1 MRSGRSRR
9 RPLSPRGYSLGCVDD
24 CLFCRIVAGKIP
36 ATVVYEDDDV
46 MAIND
51 VFPRA
56 PLHVLVVPRKHVAR
70 LSDLDDEPLGGKLL
84 QAVRRVI
91 QQGKVGDDFRLVVNN
106 GDQAGQT
113 VPHLHLHVLAGREF
127 AWPPG

>member
-1 MRSGRSRR
+1 
-9 RPLSPRGYSLGCVDD
+9 VDD

-36 ATVVYEDDDV
+36 ATVVYEDDHV

-56 PLHVLVVPRKHVAR
+56 PFHVLVVPRKHVEK
-70 LSDLDDEPLGGKLL
+70 LSDLEDEALGGRLL
-84 QAVRRVI
+84 QAVRQVAR
-91 QQGKVGDDFRLVVNN
+91 QGGVGDNFRLVLNN
-106 GDQAGQT
+106 GDSAGQN
-113 VPHLHLHVLAGREF
+113 VLHLHFHVLGGREF

>member
-1 MRSGRSRR
+1 M
-9 RPLSPRGYSLGCVDD
+9 DD

-36 ATVVYEDDDV
+36 ATVVYEDDHV

-56 PLHVLVVPRKHVAR
+56 PFHVLVVPRKHVAK
-70 LSDLDDEPLGGKLL
+70 LSELEDEPLGGRLL
-84 QAVRRVI
+84 QAVRRVAR
-91 QQGKVGDDFRLVVNN
+91 QGGVGDNFRLVVNN
-106 GDQAGQT
+106 GDHAGQT
-113 VPHLHLHVLAGREF
+113 VWHLHLHVLGGREF

>member
-1 MRSGRSRR
+1 M
-9 RPLSPRGYSLGCVDD
+9 DD

-36 ATVVYEDDDV
+36 ATVVYEDDHV

-56 PLHVLVVPRKHVAR
+56 PFHVLVVPRKHVEK
-70 LSDLDDEPLGGKLL
+70 LSDLDDEPLGGRLL
-84 QAVRRVI
+84 QAVRRVARL
-91 QQGKVGDDFRLVVNN
+91 GGVADNFRLVVNN
-106 GDQAGQT
+106 GADAGQN
-113 VPHLHLHVLAGREF
+113 VLHLHFHVLGGREF

>member
-1 MRSGRSRR
+1 
-9 RPLSPRGYSLGCVDD
+9 VDD

-46 MAIND
+46 LAIND

-56 PLHVLVVPRKHVAR
+56 PFHVLVVPRKHVER
-70 LSDLDDEPLGGKLL
+70 LSDLEDEPLGGRLL
-84 QAVRRVI
+84 QAVRTVAR
-91 QQGKVGDDFRLVVNN
+91 QGGVGDNFRLVVNN
-106 GDQAGQT
+106 GDNAGQN
-113 VPHLHLHVLAGREF
+113 VLHLHLHVLGGREF

>member
-1 MRSGRSRR
+1 M
-9 RPLSPRGYSLGCVDD
+9 DD
-24 CLFCRIVAGKIP
+24 CLFCRIVAGKLP

-56 PLHVLVVPRKHVAR
+56 PFHVLVVPRKHVAT
-70 LSDLDDEPLGGKLL
+70 LAELEDEPLGGRLL
-84 QAVRRVI
+84 QAVRRVAR
-91 QQGKVGDDFRLVVNN
+91 QGGVGDNFRLVVNN
-106 GDQAGQT
+106 GDQAGQS
-113 VPHLHLHVLAGREF
+113 VRHLHLHVLGGREF

>member
-1 MRSGRSRR
+1 M
-9 RPLSPRGYSLGCVDD
+9 DD
-24 CLFCRIVAGKIP
+24 CLFCRIVAGKLP

-56 PLHVLVVPRKHVAR
+56 PFHVLVVPRKHVAR
-70 LSDLDDEPLGGKLL
+70 LSDLDDEPLGGRLL
-84 QAVRRVI
+84 QAVRRVA
-91 QQGKVGDDFRLVVNN
+91 QKGGVGDNFRLVVNN
-106 GDQAGQT
+106 GDHAGQT
-113 VPHLHLHVLAGREF
+113 VWHLHLHVLGGRDF

>member
-1 MRSGRSRR
+1 M
-9 RPLSPRGYSLGCVDD
+9 DD

-56 PLHVLVVPRKHVAR
+56 PFHVLVVPRKHIAR
-70 LSDLDDEPLGGKLL
+70 LSDLEDESLGGRLL
-84 QAVRRVI
+84 QAVRKVAR
-91 QQGKVGDDFRLVVNN
+91 QGGVGDNFRLVVNN
-106 GDQAGQT
+106 GDHAGQS
-113 VPHLHLHVLAGREF
+113 VWHLHLHVLGGREF
-127 AWPPG
+127 GWPPG

>member
-1 MRSGRSRR
+1 
-9 RPLSPRGYSLGCVDD
+9 VDD

-56 PLHVLVVPRKHVAR
+56 PFHVLVVPRRHIAKLA
-70 LSDLDDEPLGGKLL
+70 DLDDEPLGGRLL
-84 QAVRRVI
+84 QAVRMVAR
-91 QQGKVGDDFRLVVNN
+91 QGGVGDNYRLVVNN
-106 GDQAGQT
+106 GDHAGQS
-113 VPHLHLHVLAGREF
+113 VWHLHLHVLGGREF

>member
-1 MRSGRSRR
+1 M
-9 RPLSPRGYSLGCVDD
+9 DD

-56 PLHVLVVPRKHVAR
+56 PFHVLVVPRKHIAK
-70 LSDLDDEPLGGKLL
+70 LSDLEDESLGGRLL
-84 QAVRRVI
+84 QAVRRVAR
-91 QQGKVGDDFRLVVNN
+91 QGGVGDNFRLVVNN
-106 GDQAGQT
+106 GDHAGQS
-113 VPHLHLHVLAGREF
+113 VWHLHLHVLGGREF
-127 AWPPG
+127 GWPPG

>member
-1 MRSGRSRR
+1 M
-9 RPLSPRGYSLGCVDD
+9 
-24 CLFCRIVAGKIP
+24 AGKIP

-56 PLHVLVVPRKHVAR
+56 PFHVLVVPRKHVER
-70 LSDLDDEPLGGKLL
+70 LSDLEDEPLGGRLL
-84 QAVRRVI
+84 QAVRKVAR
-91 QQGKVGDDFRLVVNN
+91 QGGVGDNFRLVVNN
-106 GDQAGQT
+106 GDNAGQN
-113 VPHLHLHVLAGREF
+113 VLHLHLHVLGGREF

>member
-1 MRSGRSRR
+1 
-9 RPLSPRGYSLGCVDD
+9 
-24 CLFCRIVAGKIP
+24 LFCRIVAGNIP

-56 PLHVLVVPRKHVAR
+56 PFHVLVVPRRHVET
-70 LSDLDDEPLGGKLL
+70 LSDLDDEPLGGRLL
-84 QAVRRVI
+84 QAVRKVAR
-91 QQGKVGDDFRLVVNN
+91 QGGVGDNFRLVVNN
-106 GDQAGQT
+106 GDRAGQS
-113 VPHLHLHVLAGREF
+113 VRHLHLHVLGGREF

>member
-1 MRSGRSRR
+1 
-9 RPLSPRGYSLGCVDD
+9 VDD

-46 MAIND
+46 MTIND

-56 PLHVLVVPRKHVAR
+56 PFHVLVVPRKHVER
-70 LSDLDDEPLGGKLL
+70 LSDLEDEPLGGRLL
-84 QAVRRVI
+84 QAVRKVAR
-91 QQGKVGDDFRLVVNN
+91 QGGVGDNFRLVVNN
-106 GDQAGQT
+106 GDNAGQN
-113 VPHLHLHVLAGREF
+113 VLHLHLHVLGGREF